1 VLGAIQSL
9 LAGGDGIDGAALFSP
24 DPQQAMSQAQRGF
37 YYAGN
42 SPSDRSPSRFM
53 PVKLQ
58 VVKEGADEGEPADY
72 LFEQDRITIG
82 RGSNNDLTL
91 PDQKVSTEHAEIRSD
106 GGQYLLHDRESKNKT
121 YVDGRRVG
129 ESEPYVLESGDVFR
143 VGDFEIEFAP
153 LFMPSSE
160 QTAFAEADEEANPF
174 EKDTRQLAGA
184 LEGLAETYKFAPSD
198 QREEDFAAAVQEHL
212 AAELGEEEAVQ
223 RVMEV
228 LGGAGGDGSATT
240 APSSAADGRPSE
252 EAVASVLDSLLEA
265 VARMISIPNHFWREF
280 TGDTLTHPS
289 EKAALHGADVDE
301 LRAHLLGDDVTD
313 EQRETRL
320 EHLSEA
326 VDSLVAHNMAMLA
339 GYKKSVM
346 AGSKEL
352 LRRLN
357 PMDALKEAEEADGG
371 MMGGFFGGG
380 GKSELE
386 KLDEQWKELF
396 HGEWGELENEFF
408 RPTYVDAYVD
418 RMAQTWDIDK
428 AELVE
433 QSEGA

>member
-1 VLGAIQSL
+1 
-9 LAGGDGIDGAALFSP
+9 
-24 DPQQAMSQAQRGF
+24 
-37 YYAGN
+37 
-42 SPSDRSPSRFM
+42 M

-58 VVKEGADEGEPADY
+58 VVKEGADEDEPADY

-91 PDQKVSTEHAEIRSD
+91 PDQKVSSEHAEIRSD
-106 GGQYLLHDRESKNKT
+106 GGQYLLSDRDSKNKT

-160 QTAFAEADEEANPF
+160 QTAFAEADEDANPF
-174 EKDTRQLAGA
+174 EKDTRQLVSA

-198 QREEDFAAAVQEHL
+198 QRDDDFAAAVQEHL
-212 AAELGEEEAVQ
+212 EAELGEEEAVQ
-223 RVMEV
+223 RVMEA
-228 LGGAGGDGSATT
+228 LGVEDGEASASET
-240 APSSAADGRPSE
+240 PADGAAGAPDD
-252 EAVASVLDSLLEA
+252 AVGPVLDALLES

-280 TGDTLTHPS
+280 TGNTLVHPP
-289 EKAALHGADVDE
+289 EKAFLHGADVDE
-301 LRAHLLGDDVTD
+301 LRDHLLGDDVSD
-313 EQRETRL
+313 EEREARL
-320 EHLSEA
+320 RHLSEA
-326 VDSLVAHNMAMLA
+326 VDSLVTHNMAMLA

-352 LRRLN
+352 LQRVN
-357 PMDALKEAEEADGG
+357 PMDAVEEAEEADGG

-386 KLDEQWKELF
+386 KLDDEWNDLF
-396 HGEWGELENEFF
+396 HGEWGEIENELF
-408 RPTYVDAYVD
+408 RPTYVDAYID

-433 QSEGA
+433 QSE